1 MSKNWTANRRQDH
14 YYHRAKA
21 ENYRS
26 RAAFKLLQMGER
38 YHIFKEGDVVID
50 LGANPGGWCQAA
62 REMIGVN
69 GIIIGID
76 LKPIEPIKGVH
87 FIRGDARSE
96 RVRMEINTILYGD
109 DVPET
114 KDGDE
119 PDFNSRKVNIVC
131 SDMSPK
137 ISGAY
142 STDHARSIELAEL
155 SLKFAEDY
163 LKPGG
168 GYVVKVFDG
177 DMTHDF
183 FREIKKKF
191 RMTKRHSP
199 IASRNSSSE
208 IYIIALGYRTH

>member
-1 MSKNWTANRRQDH
+1 MSKNWKAGRRQDH

-26 RAAFKLLQMGER
+26 RAAFKLLQMSER
-38 YHIFKEGDVVID
+38 YSIFKEGDVVID

-62 REMIGVN
+62 KQLVGEQGVV
-69 GIIIGID
+69 IGID
-76 LKPIEPIKGVH
+76 LKPIEPLKGVH
-87 FIRGDARSE
+87 LIRGDARAE
-96 RVRMEINTILYGD
+96 RVRKEINTILYG
-109 DVPET
+109 EGYIGIE
-114 KDGDE
+114 GDFE
-119 PDFNSRKVNIVC
+119 NRKVNVVC

-137 ISGAY
+137 ISGNY

-155 SLKFAEDY
+155 SLRFAEDY

-183 FREIKKKF
+183 FQAIKKRF
-191 RMTKRHSP
+191 RMAKRHSP
-199 IASRNSSSE
+199 IASRNQSSE
-208 IYIIALGYRTH
+208 IYIIALGYRSH